1 MAEGL
6 TRELMSL
13 VRDGIALL
21 KRIDERQGAILR
33 LQAIA
38 ALEGKPQREQIE
50 RLYDFGLQPR
60 DIAQIVGTSSNTVR
74 VALVRLRKSRKPTP
88 RN

>member
-13 VRDGIALL
+13 VREGIALL
-21 KRIDERQGAILR
+21 TRIDERQGVMLR
-33 LQAIA
+33 LQAIT

>member
-13 VRDGIALL
+13 VREGIALL
-21 KRIDERQGAILR
+21 TRIDERQGAMLR
-33 LQAIA
+33 LQAIT